1 MSLHHGIYVHILLVL
16 LYDYMIDG
24 ILILNVLHCFVNFM
38 FVLAEHRL
46 ITYIRVIGTKG
57 KQVPDA

>member
-16 LYDYMIDG
+16 LYDYMIYG

-38 FVLAEHRL
+38 FVLAEPRL
-46 ITYIRVIGTKG
+46 ITYIRVVGIKG
-57 KQVPDA
+57 KHVPDA

>member
-16 LYDYMIDG
+16 LYDYEMDE

-38 FVLAEHRL
+38 FLLAKSRL
-46 ITYIRVIGTKG
+46 ITYIRVVGTEG
-57 KQVPDA
+57 KQIPDA